1 MSIDIRPI
9 KIMFDTNIPGKQS
22 VPFTK
27 SLLYNPE
34 LKDTSGLDEYPYFTM
49 DTTFPFSYLNSLS
62 YEARLKF
69 FFNKSEMM
77 KVFKIYKPGL
87 FKDAVG
93 TDTMP
98 EILTKK
104 EQEVK
109 KEITNNEK
117 KDKDR
122 LVELK
127 EIIPKKEKEIEK
139 YISESQNTGTLKN
152 ILEEISK
159 KEREI
164 KEKKEEYKNYLTML
178 SPDYINNKLNEIF
191 KTPNG
196 EVITDP
202 SGKKKDYYKPFF
214 KKRTD
219 VGLNALNYIK
229 EIKTTLQKFNVI
241 IAFLN
246 EDEEKKYNDVIDN
259 FGLVQ
264 ELDKV
269 PIDTYLWNLYIF
281 IKDLPRL
288 LTSLDFIKKNITEHL
303 SDKENEE
310 LKQLNSKKEEEDTK
324 IETELAK
331 MNSELSVLIKEKLDI
346 EAKVNKGKGST
357 KITVNDEETQK
368 IEKAKFQTKNGD
380 ENVLTMLRLLFPT
393 KYPIMGNVF
402 SSFNSVILKTSDFTL
417 SFSDF
422 LPSFLRTKLIEGTA
436 LYSYLKIDGKVY
448 TVAQAVWLNDIYN
461 HTEYAELIDKFKK
474 LKIWKDKALR
484 KLNDEIR
491 LKASKFNTNYGTGFD
506 TSDINYIKSQKKDVS
521 KEALTLLGVKE
532 GLTFDKLTLEYR
544 TYNAIVE
551 DFINTVET
559 FQTSVKANDVENISD
574 NAKNMVDTYKLV
586 VKYGTNFFKPK
597 DKFNQ
602 IIENVN
608 RDLEDIR
615 INEYIRDRYMLK
627 PGVDLDYEK
636 DDQKYTSKL
645 KSNFKEYTDFADNIK
660 KFKSPNKESSNYQLQ
675 KTFNEF
681 LENREKYKGLFN
693 FLMNPYNININPFDN
708 IKKNDAAGGVQEFST
723 EKANYHLRKNTGVT
737 LLPSAGENDPGYEI
751 FVQLNVIA
759 GELNDENK
767 SLVDCLYQGDSLGNK
782 LEYLVNE
789 TLRNPWDINSNR
801 LFFDITEG
809 EAGKEIENKKKEEE
823 EEKSKEKS
831 DQEKSKE
838 KSKEDDDKK
847 SEEDA
852 KKGGKINYNMNTRK
866 LRGDI
871 IKTRKNRFI

>member
-62 YEARLKF
+62 YEKRLNF

-77 KVFKIYKPGL
+77 KTFKIYKKEL
-87 FKDAVG
+87 FKAVVA

-98 EILTKK
+98 EILTKDEQAEKKVEQDEINAAKQTILQKK
-104 EQEVK
+104 EQLK
-109 KEITNNEK
+109 KLGAEAKIIEAVIQTNIETYTNNKKGVNESIAKKMSDFEK
-117 KDKDR
+117 TISELSDIEIQKKIDELFAPATTEKQVNENATKTSYFKYKTARGQIATDSEKYIDNLIQNIKVLFDYFKVYIDDETITDAVGKIIDDEYIENITGKIDVKLKESYKVLVNIKNDIQGFLNVLNHDLIEQAVTDKDESKIK
-122 LVELK
+122 LETENTKKSDEL
-127 EIIPKKEKEIEK
+127 EAKKTKNEQEQNKLLAEIEK
-139 YISESQNTGTLKN
+139 LTPKSGGNTNTVV
-152 ILEEISK
+152 
-159 KEREI
+159 
-164 KEKKEEYKNYLTML
+164 TM
-178 SPDYINNKLNEIF
+178 
-191 KTPNG
+191 
-196 EVITDP
+196 
-202 SGKKKDYYKPFF
+202 
-214 KKRTD
+214 
-219 VGLNALNYIK
+219 
-229 EIKTTLQKFNVI
+229 
-241 IAFLN
+241 
-246 EDEEKKYNDVIDN
+246 
-259 FGLVQ
+259 
-264 ELDKV
+264 
-269 PIDTYLWNLYIF
+269 
-281 IKDLPRL
+281 
-288 LTSLDFIKKNITEHL
+288 
-303 SDKENEE
+303 
-310 LKQLNSKKEEEDTK
+310 
-324 IETELAK
+324 
-331 MNSELSVLIKEKLDI
+331 
-346 EAKVNKGKGST
+346 
-357 KITVNDEETQK
+357 DEETQK
-368 IEKAKFQTKNGD
+368 IARAKEQTKNGD
-380 ENVLTMLRLLFPT
+380 ENVLIMLRLLFPT

-461 HTEYAELIDKFKK
+461 HKEYADLIDKFKK
-474 LKIWKDKALR
+474 LKIWKDKSSN

-491 LKASKFNTNYGTGFD
+491 LKLTKFKTNYGNGFD
-506 TSDINYIKSQKKDVS
+506 QSDISYIESQRKDTS
-521 KEALTLLGVKE
+521 EATLKLLGS
-532 GLTFDKLTLEYR
+532 GLALEKLTLEYR
-544 TYNAIVE
+544 TYNATVD
-551 DFINTVET
+551 DFINTVKA
-559 FQTSVKANDVENISD
+559 FQKSVLDNDPDTISD

-586 VKYGTNFFKPK
+586 TKYGSNFFKPK

-615 INEYIRDRYMLK
+615 INEYIRDRYMSK

-645 KSNFKEYTDFADNIK
+645 KSNFKEYTEFADNIK
-660 KFKSPNKESSNYQLQ
+660 KFKSPNKESSNYELQ

-708 IKKNDAAGGVQEFST
+708 VKKKEAAVGVEEFVK

-737 LLPSAGENDPGYEI
+737 ILPSAGANDPGYEI
-751 FVQLNVIA
+751 YVELNVIA

-789 TLRNPWDINSNR
+789 SLRNPWDINSNR

-809 EAGKEIENKKKEEE
+809 EAGKEIENKKKEE
-823 EEKSKEKS
+823 SKAKS

-847 SEEDA
+847 SDEKSEDDS
-852 KKGGKINYNMNTRK
+852 KKGGKIIYNMNTRK

-871 IKTRKNRFI
+871 IKTRKNRFV